1 MENKNLFSQGA
12 ISSETTNEA
21 QTQTYGQQS
30 TNSETQE
37 EENMNLLPAICFLEQ
52 NFQFRHNVLSGIVEY
67 KKNGENDILFQPLT
81 NAALNTL
88 IIKAKMDMP
97 EEANLKSDIKTY
109 LESDMIP
116 LHDPVKEYLDSLPK
130 WDGVD
135 RIANFWKRI
144 PGLSD
149 EKVEY
154 LHIWHLSTVV
164 HWMGKDEEHGNE
176 TVPLFIGNQGCG
188 KSTFCL
194 HILPPQLRRYYLDHF
209 NLGNKFDKEMALSNS
224 LLICLDEID
233 QYKKGQIAEL
243 KQALS
248 KVSVNS
254 RKIYGRTI
262 DHRQRYASFIATTN
276 NRHPLMDK
284 TGSRR
289 YLTIGIPDGE
299 FVDYKSAIEYDQ
311 LFAQL
316 KHEIEVEQKR
326 YWFTNDEIARI
337 QELNTPFE
345 ATIDLE
351 HMISSFFHKPENGEK
366 CEGVTSMDIRKSLSS
381 EYPEIPAS
389 NFSSIKIGLAL
400 KELKVKKMRS
410 KRGITYSLIKT
421 AA

>member
-1 MENKNLFSQGA
+1 MENKSLFSQGI

-21 QTQTYGQQS
+21 QPQTYVQPS
-30 TNSETQE
+30 TKFKSQE
-37 EENMNLLPAICFLEQ
+37 EEDINMLPAIYFLEQ
-52 NFQFRHNVLSGIVEY
+52 NFQFRHNVLSGMVEY
-67 KKNGENDILFQPLT
+67 KKNGEDDIQFQPLT

-116 LHDPVKEYLDSLPK
+116 LYDPVREYIDNLPE
-130 WDGVD
+130 WDGVN
-135 RIANFWKRI
+135 RIADFWKRI
-144 PGLSD
+144 PNLSD

-194 HILPPQLRRYYLDHF
+194 HILPPQLRQYYLDHF

-289 YLTIGIPDGE
+289 YLTIGIPDGA

-351 HMISSFFHKPENGEK
+351 HMISSFFHKPENGEI

-381 EYPEIPAS
+381 EYPEVPAS

-410 KRGITYSLIKT
+410 KRGITYSLNKT

>member
-1 MENKNLFSQGA
+1 MESKDLFSQS
-12 ISSETTNEA
+12 IIDSETTNKA
-21 QTQTYGQQS
+21 QTQTYEQTS
-30 TNSETQE
+30 TKSENQE
-37 EENMNLLPAICFLEQ
+37 EENANLLPAICFLEQ
-52 NFQFRHNVLSGIVEY
+52 NYQFRHNVLSGIVEY
-67 KKNGENDILFQPLT
+67 KKNGEDNIQFQPLT
-81 NAALNTL
+81 NASLNTL
-88 IIKAKMDMP
+88 VIKAKVDMP

-109 LESDMIP
+109 LESDIIS
-116 LHDPVKEYLDSLPK
+116 LYDPVREYLENLPE
-130 WDGVD
+130 WDGVN
-135 RIANFWKRI
+135 RIADFWKRI
-144 PGLSD
+144 PNLSD
-149 EKVEY
+149 EKIEY

-164 HWMGKDEEHGNE
+164 HWMGNDEEHGNE

-194 HILPPQLRRYYLDHF
+194 HILPPQLHQYYLDHF
-209 NLGNKFDKEMALSNS
+209 NLGNKFDKEMVLSNS

-248 KVSVNS
+248 KVAVNS

-299 FVDYKSAIEYDQ
+299 FVDYKSSIEYNQ

-316 KHEIEVEQKR
+316 KYEIETEQKR

-345 ATIDLE
+345 ASIDLE
-351 HMISSFFHKPENGEK
+351 HMISSFFHKPENGEE

-381 EYPEIPAS
+381 EYPEVPAS

>member
-1 MENKNLFSQGA
+1 MENKSLFSQGI

-21 QTQTYGQQS
+21 QPQTYVQPS
-30 TNSETQE
+30 TKFKSQE
-37 EENMNLLPAICFLEQ
+37 EEDINMLPAIYFLEQ
-52 NFQFRHNVLSGIVEY
+52 NFQFRHNVLSGMVEY
-67 KKNGENDILFQPLT
+67 KKNGEDDIQFQPLT

-116 LHDPVKEYLDSLPK
+116 LYDPVREYIDNLPE
-130 WDGVD
+130 WDGVN
-135 RIANFWKRI
+135 RIADFWKRI
-144 PGLSD
+144 PNLSD

-194 HILPPQLRRYYLDHF
+194 HILPPQLRQYYLDHF

-289 YLTIGIPDGE
+289 YLTIGIPDGA

-316 KHEIEVEQKR
+316 KYEIETEQKR

-345 ATIDLE
+345 ASIDLE
-351 HMISSFFHKPENGEK
+351 HMISSFFHKPENGEI

-381 EYPEIPAS
+381 EYPEVPAS

-410 KRGITYSLIKT
+410 KRGITYSLNKT

>member
-1 MENKNLFSQGA
+1 
-12 ISSETTNEA
+12 
-21 QTQTYGQQS
+21 
-30 TNSETQE
+30 
-37 EENMNLLPAICFLEQ
+37 MNLLPAICFLEQ

-88 IIKAKMDMP
+88 IIKAKVDMP
-97 EEANLKSDIKTY
+97 EEASQKSDIKTY

-116 LHDPVKEYLDSLPK
+116 LHDPVNEYLDSLPK

-135 RIANFWKRI
+135 RISNFWKRI

-149 EKVEY
+149 EKVEF

-248 KVSVNS
+248 KVAVNS

-262 DHRQRYASFIATTN
+262 DLHQRYASFIATTN

-316 KHEIEVEQKR
+316 KYEIEIEQKR

-351 HMISSFFHKPENGEK
+351 HMISNFFHKPENGEK
-366 CEGVTSMDIRKSLSS
+366 CEGVTSMDIRKSLCV
-381 EYPEIPAS
+381 EYPEVPMS

-410 KRGITYSLIKT
+410 KRGITYSMIKT

>member
-1 MENKNLFSQGA
+1 MESKNLFSQG
-12 ISSETTNEA
+12 IICSETTNEA
-21 QTQTYGQQS
+21 QKQTYEQPS
-30 TNSETQE
+30 TKSESQE
-37 EENMNLLPAICFLEQ
+37 EENANLLPAICFLEQ
-52 NFQFRHNVLSGIVEY
+52 NYQFRHNVLSGMVEY
-67 KKNGENDILFQPLT
+67 KKNGEDDMMFQPLT
-81 NAALNTL
+81 NAGLNTL
-88 IIKAKMDMP
+88 IIKAKIDMP
-97 EEANLKSDIKTY
+97 EETNLRSDIKTY

-116 LHDPVKEYLDSLPK
+116 IHNPMKEYLDNLPE
-130 WDGVD
+130 WDGID
-135 RIANFWKRI
+135 RITNFWKRI
-144 PGLSD
+144 PNLSD
-149 EKVEY
+149 EKVIF

-194 HILPPQLRRYYLDHF
+194 HILPPQLRRNYLDHF

-224 LLICLDEID
+224 LIICLDEID

-262 DHRQRYASFIATTN
+262 DLRQRYASFIATTN
-276 NRHPLMDK
+276 NCHPLMDK

-289 YLTIGIPDGE
+289 YLTISIPDGE
-299 FVDYKSAIEYDQ
+299 IVDYKSTIDYEQ

-316 KHEIEVEQKR
+316 KYEIEVEQMR
-326 YWFTNDEIARI
+326 YWFTNEEIARI
-337 QELNTPFE
+337 QQLNTPFE
-345 ATIDLE
+345 ASLDLE
-351 HMISSFFHKPENGEK
+351 HMISSFFHKPENGEV
-366 CEGVTSMDIRKSLSS
+366 CEGVTSMDIRKSLCK
-381 EYPEIPAS
+381 EYPEVPMS

-410 KRGITYSLIKT
+410 KRGITYSLIKI

>member
-30 TNSETQE
+30 TNFETQE

-116 LHDPVKEYLDSLPK
+116 LHDPLKEYLDSLPK

-135 RIANFWKRI
+135 RIADFWKRI

-194 HILPPQLRRYYLDHF
+194 HILPPQFRCYYLDHF

-248 KVSVNS
+248 KVTVNS

-351 HMISSFFHKPENGEK
+351 HMINSFFHKPENGEK
-366 CEGVTSMDIRKSLSS
+366 CEGVTSMDIRKSLSL
-381 EYPEIPAS
+381 EYPEVPAS

>member
-1 MENKNLFSQGA
+1 MENKKLFSQGTV
-12 ISSETTNEA
+12 SSETTNEA
-21 QTQTYGQQS
+21 QPQTYVQPS
-30 TNSETQE
+30 TKFESQE

-52 NFQFRHNVLSGIVEY
+52 NFQFRHNVLSGMVEY
-67 KKNGENDILFQPLT
+67 KKNGENDIPFHPLT
-81 NAALNTL
+81 NAGLNTL
-88 IIKAKMDMP
+88 IIKAKVDMP

-116 LHDPVKEYLDSLPK
+116 LHDPVKEYLANLPK

-135 RIANFWKRI
+135 RIADFWKRI
-144 PGLSD
+144 PNLSD
-149 EKVEY
+149 EKIEF

-194 HILPPQLRRYYLDHF
+194 HILPPQLRCYYLDHF

-224 LLICLDEID
+224 LIICLDEID

-366 CEGVTSMDIRKSLSS
+366 CEGVTSMDIRKSLSL
-381 EYPEIPAS
+381 EYPEVPAS

>member
-1 MENKNLFSQGA
+1 MENKNLFSQG
-12 ISSETTNEA
+12 ITSSEAVNEA
-21 QTQTYGQQS
+21 QRQAFEQPIAKH
-30 TNSETQE
+30 ETQE
-37 EENMNLLPAICFLEQ
+37 EEDMHLLPAIYFLEQ
-52 NFQFRHNVLSGIVEY
+52 NFQFRHNVLSGMVEY
-67 KKNGENDILFQPLT
+67 KKNGANDIPFQPLT
-81 NAALNTL
+81 NAGLNTL
-88 IIKAKMDMP
+88 IIKAKVDMP

-116 LHDPVKEYLDSLPK
+116 FHDPVKEYLANLPK

-135 RIANFWKRI
+135 RIADFWKRI
-144 PGLSD
+144 PNLSD
-149 EKVEY
+149 EKIEF
-154 LHIWHLSTVV
+154 LHIWHLSTIV

-194 HILPPQLRRYYLDHF
+194 HILPPQLRCYYLDHF

-248 KVSVNS
+248 KVFVNS

-316 KHEIEVEQKR
+316 KYEIDVEQKR

-345 ATIDLE
+345 TSLDLE

>member
-1 MENKNLFSQGA
+1 MENQNLFSQGL
-12 ISSETTNEA
+12 IGSEAVNEA
-21 QTQTYGQQS
+21 QAQA
-30 TNSETQE
+30 SEQPMAKPEDQE
-37 EENMNLLPAICFLEQ
+37 DENRNLLPAICFLEQ

-67 KKNGENDILFQPLT
+67 KKNGDDDTLFQPLT
-81 NAALNTL
+81 NAGLNTL
-88 IIKAKMDMP
+88 IIKAKVDMP

-116 LHDPVKEYLDSLPK
+116 LYDPVREYLDNLPE
-130 WDGVD
+130 WDGVN
-135 RIANFWKRI
+135 RIADFWKRI
-144 PGLSD
+144 PNLSD

-194 HILPPQLRRYYLDHF
+194 HILPPQLRQYYLDHF

-289 YLTIGIPDGE
+289 YLTIGIPDRE
-299 FVDYKSAIEYDQ
+299 FVDYKSAIEYNQ

-316 KHEIEVEQKR
+316 KYEIDVEQKR
-326 YWFTNDEIARI
+326 YWFTNDDIARI

-345 ATIDLE
+345 ASIDLE
-351 HMISSFFHKPENGEK
+351 HMISSFFHKPENGEI

-381 EYPEIPAS
+381 EYPDVPES

-410 KRGITYSLIKT
+410 KRGVTYSLIKNI
-421 AA
+421 A

>member
-1 MENKNLFSQGA
+1 MESKNLFSQG
-12 ISSETTNEA
+12 IICSETTNEA
-21 QTQTYGQQS
+21 QKQTYEQPS
-30 TNSETQE
+30 TKSESQE
-37 EENMNLLPAICFLEQ
+37 EENANLLPAICFLEQ
-52 NFQFRHNVLSGIVEY
+52 NYQFRHNVLSGMVEY
-67 KKNGENDILFQPLT
+67 KKNGEDDMMFQPLT
-81 NAALNTL
+81 NAGLNTL
-88 IIKAKMDMP
+88 IIKAKIDMP
-97 EEANLKSDIKTY
+97 EETNLRSDIKTY

-116 LHDPVKEYLDSLPK
+116 IHNPMKEYLDNLPE
-130 WDGVD
+130 WDGID
-135 RIANFWKRI
+135 RITNFWKRI
-144 PGLSD
+144 PNLSD
-149 EKVEY
+149 EKVIF

-194 HILPPQLRRYYLDHF
+194 HILPPQLRRNYLDHF

-224 LLICLDEID
+224 LIICLDEID

-262 DHRQRYASFIATTN
+262 DLRQRYASFIATTN
-276 NRHPLMDK
+276 NCHPLMDK

-289 YLTIGIPDGE
+289 YLTISIPNGE
-299 FVDYKSAIEYDQ
+299 IVDYKSTIDYEQ

-316 KHEIEVEQKR
+316 KYEIEVEQMR
-326 YWFTNDEIARI
+326 YWFTNEEIARI
-337 QELNTPFE
+337 QQLNTPFE
-345 ATIDLE
+345 ASLDLE
-351 HMISSFFHKPENGEK
+351 HMISSFFHKPENGEV
-366 CEGVTSMDIRKSLSS
+366 CEGVTSMDIRKSLCK
-381 EYPEIPAS
+381 EYPEVPMS

-410 KRGITYSLIKT
+410 KRGITYSLIKI

>member
-1 MENKNLFSQGA
+1 
-12 ISSETTNEA
+12 
-21 QTQTYGQQS
+21 
-30 TNSETQE
+30 
-37 EENMNLLPAICFLEQ
+37 
-52 NFQFRHNVLSGIVEY
+52 
-67 KKNGENDILFQPLT
+67 
-81 NAALNTL
+81 
-88 IIKAKMDMP
+88 
-97 EEANLKSDIKTY
+97 
-109 LESDMIP
+109 
-116 LHDPVKEYLDSLPK
+116 
-130 WDGVD
+130 
-135 RIANFWKRI
+135 
-144 PGLSD
+144 
-149 EKVEY
+149 
-154 LHIWHLSTVV
+154 
-164 HWMGKDEEHGNE
+164 
-176 TVPLFIGNQGCG
+176 
-188 KSTFCL
+188 
-194 HILPPQLRRYYLDHF
+194 
-209 NLGNKFDKEMALSNS
+209 MALSNS

-299 FVDYKSAIEYDQ
+299 FVDYKSSIEYVQ

-351 HMISSFFHKPENGEK
+351 HMISNFFHKPENGEK
-366 CEGVTSMDIRKSLSS
+366 CEGVTSMDIRKSLSL
-381 EYPEIPAS
+381 EYPEVPAS

>member
-1 MENKNLFSQGA
+1 MENKSLFSQGI

-21 QTQTYGQQS
+21 QPQTYVQPS
-30 TNSETQE
+30 TKFKSQE
-37 EENMNLLPAICFLEQ
+37 EEDINMLPAIYFLEQ
-52 NFQFRHNVLSGIVEY
+52 NFQFRHNVLSGMVEY
-67 KKNGENDILFQPLT
+67 KKNGEDDIQFQPLT

-116 LHDPVKEYLDSLPK
+116 LYNPVREYIDNLPE
-130 WDGVD
+130 WDGVN
-135 RIANFWKRI
+135 RIADFWKRI
-144 PGLSD
+144 PNLSD

-194 HILPPQLRRYYLDHF
+194 HILPPQLRQYYLDHF

-289 YLTIGIPDGE
+289 YLTIGIPDGA

-316 KHEIEVEQKR
+316 KYEIETEQKR

-345 ATIDLE
+345 ASIDLE
-351 HMISSFFHKPENGEK
+351 HMISSFFHKPENGEI

-381 EYPEIPAS
+381 EYPEVPAS

-410 KRGITYSLIKT
+410 KRGITYSLNKT

>member
-1 MENKNLFSQGA
+1 
-12 ISSETTNEA
+12 
-21 QTQTYGQQS
+21 
-30 TNSETQE
+30 
-37 EENMNLLPAICFLEQ
+37 
-52 NFQFRHNVLSGIVEY
+52 
-67 KKNGENDILFQPLT
+67 
-81 NAALNTL
+81 
-88 IIKAKMDMP
+88 MP

-116 LHDPVKEYLDSLPK
+116 LHDPVREYLENLPK
-130 WDGVD
+130 WDGID
-135 RIANFWKRI
+135 RITYFWKRI
-144 PGLSD
+144 PNISD
-149 EKVEY
+149 EKIEF

-233 QYKKGQIAEL
+233 QYKKGQIAEI

-289 YLTIGIPDGE
+289 YLTIGIPDGD

-366 CEGVTSMDIRKSLSS
+366 CEGVTSMDIRKSLSL
-381 EYPEIPAS
+381 EYPEVPAS